1 MSDWTHVAGVVV
13 LDTFNFESVF
23 SQDLPKKEE
32 IIEAFKKYIGPL
44 SPFGSYNRESTL
56 PRGSEGALTYDV
68 HINDSNH
75 NAVVIVNIFGD
86 LRDFSYP
93 KQITDWFSKTFN
105 EDALR
110 DAAILPYIRY
120 AVLTAEND
128 YHEEQHLA
136 VWNKG
141 TKSYDIIINK

>member
-13 LDTFNFESVF
+13 LDTFNFESIF
-23 SQDLPKKEE
+23 SVDLPKKEE
-32 IIEAFKKYIGPL
+32 VIEAFKKHIGPL
-44 SPFGSYNRESTL
+44 SPFGAYNRESTL

-93 KQITDWFSKTFN
+93 KQMMKWSQRHWPDSPKIMTSLPSKFF
-105 EDALR
+105 
-110 DAAILPYIRY
+110 
-120 AVLTAEND
+120 
-128 YHEEQHLA
+128 
-136 VWNKG
+136 WNSHK
-141 TKSYDIIINK
+141 N

>member
-23 SQDLPKKEE
+23 SQGFPKKEE

-44 SPFGSYNRESTL
+44 SPFGACNRESTL

-75 NAVVIVNIFGD
+75 NTVVIINIFGD

-110 DAAILPYIRY
+110 DAAILPYIRH